1 MATIQTQG
9 FTLDNSGKR
18 IVVDPITRIEGHL
31 RIEVNVD
38 KDNVIRNA
46 VSTGTMWRGLEV
58 ILKGRD
64 PRDAWAFVERICGVC
79 TGVHA
84 LASIRSVEDALAI
97 KIPKNANIIR
107 NLMHS
112 TLFAQDHLVHF
123 YHLHALDWVDV
134 VSALK
139 ADPKKTAELAQSISP
154 WPNSS
159 YGYFREVQNRL
170 KKFVESGQLGIFAKG
185 YWGSPAY
192 KLPPEANLMATTHY
206 LEALDFQ
213 KEIVKIKTIFGG
225 KDPHAHW
232 LVGGVPCSIN
242 IDQADAVGAI
252 NMVQLNMIGDIVNR
266 TIDFV
271 DQVYIPDLLA
281 VASFYKDWAK
291 WGGGLSSTNVMS
303 YGEFPDIA
311 NDYSNKS
318 MLMPSGVILNG
329 NLKEVLEVDL
339 KAPDQIQEWVTHSW
353 YRQGDESI
361 GLHPFDGVTE
371 PNFELGKAT
380 KGTRTAIDSLD
391 ESAKYSWVKSPR
403 WKGNPVEVG
412 PLARYI
418 VAYARGREDIKEQVD
433 RTLKTLDVP
442 LPALFSTL
450 GRTAARGLEASWA
463 AHRMKYFYEQLMA
476 NIKAGDLNNANIEK
490 WESST
495 WPAESRGVAPCEA
508 PRGALAHWVK
518 IKGERIDSY
527 QCVVPTTWNAGPRDA
542 KGQIGAYEAA
552 LLNTPMVNPEQPLE
566 ILRTIHSF
574 DPCLACASH
583 VMSPEGEELVAVQV
597 R

>member
-1 MATIQTQG
+1 MAIIQTQG

-64 PRDAWAFVERICGVC
+64 PRDAWAFTERICGVC

-84 LASIRSVEDALAI
+84 LASVRAVEDAIGI

-112 TLFAQDHLVHF
+112 TLYAQDHLVHF

-139 ADPKKTAELAQSISP
+139 ADPKRTSEIQQSISSH
-154 WPNSS
+154 PNSS
-159 YGYFREVQNRL
+159 PAYFRDVQSRL
-170 KKFVESGQLGIFAKG
+170 RRFVESGQLGIFANA
-185 YWGSPAY
+185 YWGNPAY
-192 KLPPEANLMATTHY
+192 KLPPEVNLLATTHY

-213 KEIVKIKTIFGG
+213 KEVVKIQTIFGG
-225 KDPHAHW
+225 KNPHPNW
-232 LVGGVPCSIN
+232 LVGGIPSPLNV
-242 IDQADAVGAI
+242 DGTGAVGANNMALL
-252 NMVQLNMIGDIVNR
+252 NMVGDIANR
-266 TIDFV
+266 TATFV
-271 DQVYIPDLLA
+271 DEVYIPDLLA
-281 VASFYKDWAK
+281 IAGYYKEWAK
-291 WGGGLSSTNVMS
+291 WGGGLSSQNLMS
-303 YGEFPDIA
+303 YGEFPEIP
-311 NDYSNKS
+311 NDHSNS
-318 MLMPSGVILNG
+318 SLGLPSGVIIG
-329 NLKEVLEVDL
+329 GDLKNVMDVDL
-339 KAPDQIQEWVTHSW
+339 KDPAQVQEWVTHSW
-353 YRQGDESI
+353 YKYADESK

-371 PNFELGKAT
+371 ANFAIGPNT
-380 KGTRTAIDSLD
+380 KGTRTNIQEID

-403 WKGNPVEVG
+403 WKGHAVEVG

-418 VAYARGREDIKEQVD
+418 IAYARGRKDIKEQVD
-433 RTLKTLDVP
+433 GALKVLDVP
-442 LPALFSTL
+442 ITALFSTL
-450 GRTAARGLEASWA
+450 GRTAARGLECQWA
-463 AHRMKYFYEQLMA
+463 AHRMVKYYNDLIA
-476 NIKAGDLNNANIEK
+476 NIKAGDLATANMEK
-490 WESST
+490 WEPAS
-495 WPAESRGVAPCEA
+495 WPAECKGAGPCEA
-508 PRGALAHWVK
+508 PRGALGHWIK
-518 IKGERIDSY
+518 IKNTRIDLY
-527 QCVVPTTWNAGPRDA
+527 QAVVPTTWNGGPRDA
-542 KGQIGAYEAA
+542 KGQIGPYEAA
-552 LLNTPMVNPEQPLE
+552 LLNTPMAKPEQPVE

-583 VMSPEGEELVAVQV
+583 VIGPEGEELVSVTV